1 MTNIHRRT
9 KPLSVSPL
17 KASQTIGAALAFLG
31 VERAV
36 PLMHGAQG
44 CTAFGKVFFVR
55 HFREPIP
62 LQTTAMDQISSVMG
76 ADENIVEGL
85 RAICSKQ
92 SPSLVGLPTTGLAET
107 QGADIRRSVKA
118 FRERYPEYAGVRV
131 VPVNTPD
138 FNGCFESGF
147 AAAVRALIDE
157 LVPETHGRPAG
168 PLRRR
173 GRVNVLAGSLLSVGD
188 IELVKELIE
197 AFGLTPVVVPDLAD
211 SLDGHLT
218 DEDFNPLTY
227 GGASVG
233 EIETLGDADAT
244 LVIGRSLGPAADL
257 LHERCGVPEFRFDHL
272 FGLETCDAFVYALHR
287 ISGIEVPR
295 KIERQRAQLQDA
307 MVDTHFTIGQARCA
321 VALDPDLLFAYSQLL
336 TGMGAEVVAAVA
348 PASGPALQDVAAEAV
363 TIGDL
368 EDLEK
373 AARANR
379 AEIVFSNSHAVE
391 SAQRLHVPILRAGFP
406 QYDWIG
412 GYATPRVGYRG
423 TRQTLFDLANL
434 LGEGHHHLIYPYLS
448 KLSQKAFSSSL
459 PAAGET
465 GRYEGREAI
474 HHDSVEP
481 CQAGS
486 V

>member
-1 MTNIHRRT
+1 MTTIHKRS

-85 RAICSKQ
+85 RAVCSKQ
-92 SPSLVGLPTTGLAET
+92 SPDLVGLPTTGLAET
-107 QGADIRRSVKA
+107 QGADIRASVKA
-118 FRERYPEYAGVRV
+118 FRDRYPEHAGIRV

-138 FNGCFESGF
+138 YSGCFESGY
-147 AAAVRALIDE
+147 AAAVRELIAV
-157 LVPETHGRPAG
+157 LVPENRGRPAG

-188 IELVKELIE
+188 VEVVKELIE
-197 AFGLTPVVVPDLAD
+197 AFGLTPVVLPDLGD

-218 DEDFNPLTY
+218 DEEFTPLTF
-227 GGASVG
+227 GGASVA
-233 EIETLGDADAT
+233 EIETMSEADAT

-257 LHERCGVPEFRFDHL
+257 LRERTDIPDFRFDHL
-272 FGLETCDAFVYALHR
+272 FGLEACDAFIYALHR
-287 ISGIEVPR
+287 ISGVEVPR

-307 MVDTHFTIGQARCA
+307 MLDTHFTLGQTRCA
-321 VALDPDLLFAYSQLL
+321 IALDPDLVLAYSQLL
-336 TGMGAEVVAAVA
+336 AGMGAEVVAAVA
-348 PASGPALQDVAAEAV
+348 PAAGPALQDVVAEDV

-368 EDLEK
+368 EDLER

-379 AEIVFSNSHAVE
+379 AEMVFGNSHAVE
-391 SAQRLHVPILRAGFP
+391 SAERLHVPILRAGFP

-412 GYATPRVGYRG
+412 GYATTRVGYRG
-423 TRQTLFDLANL
+423 TRQLLFDLANM
-434 LGEGHHHLIYPYLS
+434 LGEGRHHLIQPYHS
-448 KLSQKAFSSSL
+448 KLSQKRDGL
-459 PAAGET
+459 P
-465 GRYEGREAI
+465 REAI
-474 HHDSVEP
+474 LHDSAELCP
-481 CQAGS
+481 LGGA
-486 V
+486 